1 MNQRNRR
8 TIVLYAYFGLLIAVA
23 MWLSACGR
31 PELTLSS
38 ESSISLPATADSQ
51 ETGSNAVKSA
61 VKRSE
66 PADSWYVQVSGAV
79 LHPGVY
85 QIAPDSRVFRLIEM
99 AGGFTEEAEASAI
112 NQAVRLRDGQQLYV
126 PTKAEV
132 QAAPSGSWGGQ
143 NGQMDE
149 NGSASLAN
157 RSGTADTGAGNG
169 RININTATAEQ
180 LCTLPGIGEA
190 KAADIIAYRTENGG
204 FSDPQQLMEIA
215 GIKKGVY
222 ENIKD
227 RIDIE

>member
-132 QAAPSGSWGGQ
+132 QAAPSAGWVGQ
-143 NGQMDE
+143 NGQTE
-149 NGSASLAN
+149 SGTASLAN
-157 RSGTADTGAGNG
+157 GSKTGGADNG